1 MKKELGYKG
10 SVVDYIFKFGLGS
23 GGEKVFEVWGI
34 VKLDIVSLVRIFKI
48 CL

>member
-10 SVVDYIFKFGLGS
+10 SVVDHTPKSGLGS
-23 GGEKVFEVWGI
+23 GGEKAPEVWGI
-34 VKLDIVSLVRIFKI
+34 VKLDIVSPVRTFKI